1 MQYANLAVAY
11 SIHTYIYVNI
21 YAICKLTQ
29 RKKEPKPLSVN
40 DKWYEMVN
48 IRKKKKFT
56 NKEAIISKKDTA
68 F

>member
-1 MQYANLAVAY
+1 MQYANLTVAY

-40 DKWYEMVN
+40 EMVN
-48 IRKKKKFT
+48 ICKKTK
-56 NKEAIISKKDTA
+56 IY
-68 F
+68 